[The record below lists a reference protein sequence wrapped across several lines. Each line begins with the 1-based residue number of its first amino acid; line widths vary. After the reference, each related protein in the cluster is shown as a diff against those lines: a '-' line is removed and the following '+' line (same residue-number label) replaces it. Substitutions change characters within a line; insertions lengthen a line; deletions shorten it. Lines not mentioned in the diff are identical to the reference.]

1 MSDSR
6 TTESLVAYLDGELT
20 PSESQQIEQHLAQD
34 GDVRKQVD
42 GLVRT
47 WDMLDNLDEVHASE
61 DFTNKTLTSIQ
72 AAKSTRH
79 QTVHRSVVLREW
91 ISTIAICL
99 GIVAAITIGFIS
111 TRFDNDERQFE
122 MLRHLP
128 LMENLHIYE
137 DVDVPLA
144 KKLKDGG
151 LFNE

>member
-1 MSDSR
+1 MSESR

-20 PSESQQIEQHLAQD
+20 PSESQQIEQQLAQD

-47 WDMLDNLDEVHASE
+47 WDMLDSLDEVRASE
-61 DFTNKTLTSIQ
+61 NFTNKTLTSIE
-72 AAKSTRH
+72 AARSTRH
-79 QTVHRSVVLREW
+79 QTVHRLALFREW
-91 ISTIAICL
+91 IPTFAICL
-99 GIVAAITIGFIS
+99 GIVAAITIGFVS
-111 TRFDNDERQFE
+111 TRFDNDKRQFE

-144 KKLKDGG
+144 KQLKDGG
-151 LFNE
+151 LFDE